1 MASIIRRG
9 GKWRAQVAKRGVRVS
24 ETFATKAEAVYW
36 AHMRE
41 AEIET
46 SGDITTADGKTLLDA
61 IERFEEELSPGR
73 KGGEHEVIRLKRF
86 KRELPFIDTLLNH
99 IQPDEVGKWRD
110 ARLKKVKGSS
120 VRRDMTLLR
129 AVFEIART
137 EWRWVKTNPIDDVK
151 KPPGG
156 PPRTKIYNDDEIE
169 SLARVLG
176 YFGGT
181 PETLKQEVAVAML
194 IAVETAMRA
203 NEIFTLER
211 KRIFLNSNF
220 IMLETSKNTDARDV
234 PLSSK
239 AAALL
244 KIMMDRPG
252 EGLIF
257 KVSQDTAD
265 TYFRRARNQL
275 QLFNLTFHDLRAT
288 ALTRLARKLDILD
301 LAKMV
306 GHRDTKS
313 LMIYYRESA
322 TNIAS
327 RLG

>member
-1 MASIIRRG
+1 MASIIKRG

-46 SGDITTADGKTLLDA
+46 GGEVSSADGKTLRDA
-61 IERFEEELSPGR
+61 IERFEIEIAAGR
-73 KGGEHEVIRLKRF
+73 KGGHRELIRLNRF
-86 KRELPFIDTLLNH
+86 KRELPFIDKLLAH

-110 ARLKKVKGSS
+110 VRLKQVKGAS

-129 AVFEIART
+129 AVFEISRK
-137 EWRWVKTNPIDDVK
+137 EWRWIKQNPIDDVT

-156 PPRTKIYNDDEIE
+156 QPRTKIYNDEEIE
-169 SLARVLG
+169 LIAHHLG

-203 NEIFTLER
+203 NELFSLTKDRVYISANYI
-211 KRIFLNSNF
+211 K
-220 IMLETSKNTDARDV
+220 LETSKNTDARDV
-234 PLSSK
+234 PLTSK

-244 KIMMDRPG
+244 QIMMDRPG
-252 EGLIF
+252 DSIF
-257 KVSQDTAD
+257 TVSQETAD
-265 TYFRRARNQL
+265 TYFRRAKAKL